1 MLPKKN
7 RKDKPGGVARWH
19 CPAGRAR
26 VLYLVMP
33 PLSDIEIHRALA
45 ALPGWS
51 RKGEALVKAYHF
63 ANFPAGIAFLARV
76 AEVAEQ
82 LQHHPDVDIRYTK
95 VQFALS
101 THDAGGITS
110 KDFVLARAIEELAA
124 A

>member
-1 MLPKKN
+1 MV
-7 RKDKPGGVARWH
+7 GGGGGWH
-19 CPAGRAR
+19 CPEGWGR
-26 VLYLVMP
+26 VVYLVMP

-51 RKGEALVKAYHF
+51 RRGEALVKAYHF
-63 ANFPAGIAFLARV
+63 ANFPAGIAFLGRV

-95 VQFALS
+95 VQFALT
-101 THDAGGITS
+101 THDAGGITPQ
-110 KDFVLARAIEELAA
+110 DFVLARAIEELAA